1 MHITEIIIRKRDGGE
16 LSTDEINWF
25 IENYTAGKVKDYQ
38 AAALCMTIFFN
49 GMSRREI
56 SDLTLAM
63 ARSGD
68 QIDLSDVVPFAVDK
82 HSSGGVGDKTSLV
95 VLPIVAACGVP
106 VAKMSG
112 RGLGHTGGTID
123 KLEAISGF
131 QVEFSKEEFKRL
143 AHENGL
149 VLAGQSADLAPADKA
164 LYALRDVTGTVDSLP
179 LIASSIMSKKLAA
192 GADAI
197 VLDVKTGKGAFM
209 PTVDGAR
216 DLAKTMVEIGV
227 DAGRKMVALIS
238 DMNQPLGKMA
248 GLALEVREAIETL
261 QGNGPADFTEHCLTV
276 AAHMLHLAPNS
287 GLATF
292 EEARA
297 AVEESLRNGSA
308 FERFHGMVAG
318 QGGDVRQVE
327 NPDLLPQAQ
336 LIETIAAPQNG
347 YLAEL
352 SALEVGIAVL
362 HLGGGRE
369 RKDDPIDFAVGVE
382 THHKIGD
389 EIHAGDPLFTLYAND
404 ASKLAEVKARL
415 EGVAVL
421 SDSPVEPLPLFY
433 DTITGN
439 PA

>member
-1 MHITEIIIRKRDGGE
+1 MHITDIIVRKRDGGE
-16 LSTDEINWF
+16 LSTEEINWF
-25 IENYTAGKVKDYQ
+25 IENYTAGKVADYQ
-38 AAALCMTIFFN
+38 ASALCMAIFFK
-49 GMSRREI
+49 GMTRREI

-68 QIDLSDVVPFAVDK
+68 QIDLSDVVPFALDK

-131 QVEFSKEEFKRL
+131 RAEFSKDEFKRL
-143 AHENGL
+143 ARENGL
-149 VLAGQSADLAPADKA
+149 VLAGQSGDLAPADKL

-209 PTVDGAR
+209 ANVDEAR
-216 DLAKTMVEIGV
+216 ELARTMVDIGV
-227 DAGRKMVALIS
+227 DAGRSMVALIS

-248 GLALEVREAIETL
+248 GLALEVREAIQTL
-261 QGNGPADFTEHCLTV
+261 QGEGPADFTEHCLVV

-287 GLATF
+287 GLETF
-292 EEARA
+292 EA
-297 AVEESLRNGSA
+297 AYAAAEHSLYDHSA
-308 FERFHGMVAG
+308 YTRFRSMIEG
-318 QGGDVRQVE
+318 QGGDVSQVDDVSRL
-327 NPDLLPQAQ
+327 PDAT
-336 LIETIAAPQNG
+336 LIESVTAPQDG

-352 SALEVGIAVL
+352 SALEVGLAVVR
-362 HLGGGRE
+362 LGGGRE
-369 RKDDPIDFAVGVE
+369 KKGDPVDYGVGVE

-389 EIHAGDPLFTLYAND
+389 AVKAGDPLFTIYAND
-404 ASKLAEVKARL
+404 PAKLAEVKARL
-415 EGVAVL
+415 SMVAHL
-421 SDSPVEPLPLFY
+421 SESPVEPLPLFY

>member
-1 MHITEIIIRKRDGGE
+1 MHITDIIVRKRDGGE
-16 LSTDEINWF
+16 LSTEEINWF
-25 IENYTAGKVKDYQ
+25 IENYTAGKVADYQ
-38 AAALCMTIFFN
+38 AAALCMAIFFR
-49 GMSRREI
+49 GMTRREI

-68 QIDLSDVVPFAVDK
+68 QIDLSDVVPFALDK

-123 KLEAISGF
+123 KLEAIHGF
-131 QVEFSKEEFKRL
+131 RAEFSKEEFKRL
-143 AHENGL
+143 ARENGL
-149 VLAGQSADLAPADKA
+149 VLAGQSGDLAPADKL

-209 PTVDGAR
+209 AKVEDAR
-216 DLAKTMVEIGV
+216 ELARTMVDIGV
-227 DAGRKMVALIS
+227 DAGRSMVALIS

-248 GLALEVREAIETL
+248 GLALEVREAIQTL
-261 QGNGPADFTEHCLTV
+261 QGEGPADFTEHCLVV

-287 GLATF
+287 GVDTF
-292 EEARA
+292 EA
-297 AVEESLRNGSA
+297 AYTAAEHSLHDQSAYRRFRSMVE
-308 FERFHGMVAG
+308 G
-318 QGGDVRQVE
+318 QGGDVAQVDDVSRL
-327 NPDLLPQAQ
+327 PDAS
-336 LIETIAAPQNG
+336 LIESVTAPQDG

-352 SALEVGIAVL
+352 SALEVGLAVVR
-362 HLGGGRE
+362 LGGGRE
-369 RKDDPIDFAVGVE
+369 KKGDPVDYGVGVE

-389 EIHAGDPLFTLYAND
+389 RVKAGDPLFTIYAND
-404 ASKLAEVKARL
+404 PAKLAEVKSRL
-415 EGVAVL
+415 GTVAKL
-421 SDSPVEPLPLFY
+421 SNSPVDALPLFY
-433 DTITGN
+433 DTLTGR
-439 PA
+439 PV

>member
-1 MHITEIIIRKRDGGE
+1 MHITDIIIRKRDGGE
-16 LSTDEINWF
+16 LSTQEINWF
-25 IENYTAGKVKDYQ
+25 IENYTSGQVADYQ
-38 AAALCMTIFFN
+38 ASALCMAIFFK
-49 GMSRREI
+49 GMTRREI

-131 QVEFSKEEFKRL
+131 RTEFTPEEFKRL

-149 VLAGQSADLAPADKA
+149 VLAGQSGDLAPADKA

-197 VLDVKTGKGAFM
+197 VLDVKMGKGAFM
-209 PTVDGAR
+209 TDVESAR
-216 DLAKTMVEIGV
+216 ELARTMVDIGV
-227 DAGRKMVALIS
+227 DAGRSMVAMIS

-261 QGNGPADFTEHCLTV
+261 QGEGPADFTEHCLVV
-276 AAHMLHLAPNS
+276 AAHMLHLAPND
-287 GLATF
+287 LDTF
-292 EEARA
+292 EA
-297 AVEESLRNGSA
+297 AHAAAEHSLHDQSA
-308 FERFHGMVAG
+308 YSRFRRMIEG
-318 QGGDVRQVE
+318 QGGDVTQV
-327 NPDLLPQAQ
+327 DDVSRLPQAS
-336 LIETIAAPQNG
+336 LIESIPAPHDG

-352 SALEVGIAVL
+352 SALEVGLAVV

-369 RKDDPIDFAVGVE
+369 KKGDPVDYGVGIE

-389 EIHAGDPLFTLYAND
+389 HVQAGDPLFTIYAND
-404 ASKLAEVKARL
+404 PAKLAEVKTSL
-415 EGVAVL
+415 SSVAHL
-421 SDSPVEPLPLFY
+421 SKSSVEPLPLFY
-433 DTITGN
+433 DTITGR
-439 PA
+439 PT